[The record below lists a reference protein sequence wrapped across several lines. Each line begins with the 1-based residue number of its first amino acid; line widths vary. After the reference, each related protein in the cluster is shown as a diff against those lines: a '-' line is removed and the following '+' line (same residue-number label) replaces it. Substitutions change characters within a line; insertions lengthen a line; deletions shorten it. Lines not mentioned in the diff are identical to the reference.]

1 MQDGKRNN
9 DNVAAT
15 CRITGEQNSRARIAS
30 LLPAL
35 VIPALPFCRKFI
47 RAVRRVYR
55 VRSAR
60 AIERQTFRGSLEC
73 IARFPSGEFLSFP
86 RTRRIKRDA
95 RLSRPRK
102 KNGKSPRVDT
112 SFIGNFVRYAGGVS
126 IRRSPSATP

>member
-73 IARFPSGEFLSFP
+73 IGDSRASFSLSLV
-86 RTRRIKRDA
+86 RD
-95 RLSRPRK
+95 
-102 KNGKSPRVDT
+102 V
-112 SFIGNFVRYAGGVS
+112 
-126 IRRSPSATP
+126 